1 MTKINLDEFHYHE
14 ALDRIYIINEM
25 IDNVLLSHPVFDVH
39 KDLQTKISDAQTILY
54 DVYKTLGI
62 DNEDFTKK

>member
-25 IDNVLLSHPVFDVH
+25 IENVLLSHPVFDVH